1 MIAPRGRRLAGWA
14 LAGAGAVALLAGAAA
29 LALAADRPPPVLIL
43 DLGQLP
49 PAAPSIAAVAE
60 AAPTVVSAPPL
71 PEAPDDVIEKTALP
85 APIAPP
91 EAAAATALSL
101 PAPDV
106 AVSTDIALPPP
117 PDAPEPV
124 PTRPRPRPD
133 RLVDRALE
141 EAEPVKKQPIRDKA
155 PTTAKANAAAA
166 GAEAA
171 SPATKARAGGTMS
184 PAAYAKAVLKKVHA
198 TRKKPGAG
206 RGTAVIGFT
215 LAPDGALV
223 SARVLQGSG
232 SESLD
237 QIALDHIRRS
247 APFPPAPDGA
257 GRSFSFEFVGR

>member
-49 PAAPSIAAVAE
+49 PTAPSIAAVAE

-71 PEAPDDVIEKTALP
+71 PETPEDVIEKTALP
-85 APIAPP
+85 APIASP
-91 EAAAATALSL
+91 EPTATAGVSL

-106 AVSTDIALPPP
+106 AISTDIALPPP

-124 PTRPRPRPD
+124 STRPRPRPEH
-133 RLVDRALE
+133 LADRAVE
-141 EAEPVKKQPIRDKA
+141 EAEPVEKPPVREKTA
-155 PTTAKANAAAA
+155 TTAETSAGAA
-166 GAEAA
+166 GAKAT
-171 SPATKARAGGTMS
+171 SPATKAKTGGTMS

-206 RGTAVIGFT
+206 RGTVVIGFT

-223 SARVLQGSG
+223 SAKVLQGSG